1 MENVALPW
9 YRSTII
15 ISALVS
21 IITKV
26 LVVSGLVSEVSSSDA
41 EALTNALVL
50 VIGGVAD
57 IWAIKSR
64 VVQQE
69 APKIVSSGKKAAV
82 AQAEAIVATDPLN
95 NVPDAQSIMGAQPTL
110 FEDVGEVQRG

>member
-21 IITKV
+21 IITKI
-26 LVVSGLVSEVSSSDA
+26 LVVSGVISDLSSEDA
-41 EALTNALVL
+41 EALTNTLVL
-50 VIGGVAD
+50 VIGGIAD
-57 IWAIKSR
+57 LWAIKSR

-69 APKIVSSGKKAAV
+69 APKIVSSGKKAAIV
-82 AQAEAIVATDPLN
+82 TAATVVATDPL
-95 NVPDAQSIMGAQPTL
+95 AQIPEAQ
-110 FEDVGEVQRG
+110 EVLGVQPITFDKGTENG